1 MQVTVKCAGLDET
14 AVPHLTVTYVVVDI
28 YQMSY

>member
-1 MQVTVKCAGLDET
+1 MEL
-14 AVPHLTVTYVVVDI
+14 AVPSKPARLTVTYVVDI